1 MRMCSTHVKHSIR
14 LRAFAC
20 LVATCLVAACG
31 GATPAAPTAAATT
44 PIVKQVVVLGDSLAV
59 TPSMSE
65 SFPAVL
71 QTRIAGSA
79 LPWMVMNA
87 GVSGDT
93 TSDGMSR
100 YLSLLRSDVGVLVLE
115 LGANDG
121 LQGLDVS
128 AMERNLNSM
137 VEAAQSRGIRVLL
150 CGMETPPLRSLGYT
164 LAFHD
169 VFPRVAHRYNVP
181 LVPFLLTGVALI
193 PEMNGPDGIHPN
205 AAGARRIADNVWPY
219 LEPMLRAN

>member
-1 MRMCSTHVKHSIR
+1 MHLTLRIR
-14 LRAFAC
+14 ALAC
-20 LVATCLVAACG
+20 LLATCLVAACG
-31 GATPAAPTAAATT
+31 ASPSAPTAASTSA
-44 PIVKQVVVLGDSLAV
+44 IVRQVVVLGDSLAV

-71 QTRIAGSA
+71 QTRVAAAG
-79 LPWMVMNA
+79 LRWTVTNA

-93 TSDGMSR
+93 TADGMTR
-100 YLSLLRSDVGVLVLE
+100 FLSLLQGDAGVLVLE

-137 VEAAQSRGIRVLL
+137 VEAAQARGIRVLL
-150 CGMETPPLRSLGYT
+150 CGMETPPLRRLGYT

-181 LVPFLLTGVALI
+181 LVPFLLTCVALI

-219 LEPMLRAN
+219 LEPMLHPN